1 MNGQKI
7 NYKKYKESLDMVG
20 EPTSISSLPTVRMN
34 LPAMV
39 KYAKSV
45 NKDVSELT
53 EEEIKQFVVKGYDE
67 LQSFQT
73 WKWVKD

>member
-20 EPTSISSLPTVRMN
+20 EPTSVSSLPKVRMN

-45 NKDVSELT
+45 NKDVSDLT